1 MTTGAASRGRARRY
15 GQKYGDLEWL
25 FMKKRGERIK
35 NHKRRGEWAE
45 LEFMARATGMGFGVS
60 RPWGE
65 SSRYDVGVEYGGR
78 YMRVQVKSTIYKIG
92 NAYVCNTR
100 PDNDHRPYTVG
111 QIDFLAAYVIPA
123 DVWYIVPARAATAL
137 KGNIWLSPHK
147 KGHKYERFLEA
158 WELLRNP
165 PAR

>member
-1 MTTGAASRGRARRY
+1 
-15 GQKYGDLEWL
+15 
-25 FMKKRGERIK
+25 MKKRGERIK

-65 SSRYDVGVEYGGR
+65 SARYDVGVEYGGR

-123 DVWYIVPARAATAL
+123 DVWYIVPARVATAL

-158 WELLRNP
+158 WELLRNAP
-165 PAR
+165 GR

>member
-1 MTTGAASRGRARRY
+1 
-15 GQKYGDLEWL
+15 
-25 FMKKRGERIK
+25 
-35 NHKRRGEWAE
+35 
-45 LEFMARATGMGFGVS
+45 
-60 RPWGE
+60 
-65 SSRYDVGVEYGGR
+65 VEYGGR